1 MAVQPQGAIERHEP
15 TTLALKDERPHSQKT
30 TEIRESNRSYRKLRD
45 IPVVTL
51 PQQR

>member
-15 TTLALKDERPHSQKT
+15 SVLTLKDEGPYSQKT

-45 IPVVTL
+45 IPAVTL
-51 PQQR
+51 PQQS